1 MVDFWVEISALVVLI
16 GLSGFFSGLEVALV
30 GVRKSKVVQLFNDGE
45 KGSKALHK
53 LKMNPSWMMS
63 SVNLGNNLVNV
74 GASALATSVAI
85 RLFGNG
91 GLGIAVGVM
100 TFLILVFGE
109 ITPKTYCNANSTKI
123 ALRYAPVLLGFSY
136 VFYPV
141 VKFFEI
147 ITKGVVKI
155 TGSSYTPPPITEE
168 EIKGVIDQGL
178 EEKALEKDEMELVH
192 GALKFDDT
200 VIRSVMTPRTKMF
213 ALNSKMLLFEALPQ
227 INQSGH
233 SRIPIY
239 GDTNDDIVGFIHVR
253 DVLKELEKDNK
264 MTSLEKIA
272 RKPVFASQEK
282 MVSALLKE
290 MKGRKT
296 HMAIVVDEHGGVE
309 GLVTLEDLL
318 EEIVGEIEDETD
330 LTRQT
335 GYERIDQD
343 TIITNGDIDIDKIN
357 EIFKTRI
364 PEGDDYA
371 SLNGLL
377 HERLQDIPQEGDK
390 VEVDELRIV
399 VEKVLKNIPKKIR
412 IEKIK
417 S

>member
-1 MVDFWVEISALVVLI
+1 L
-16 GLSGFFSGLEVALV
+16 
-30 GVRKSKVVQLFNDGE
+30 
-45 KGSKALHK
+45 
-53 LKMNPSWMMS
+53 
-63 SVNLGNNLVNV
+63 
-74 GASALATSVAI
+74 
-85 RLFGNG
+85 
-91 GLGIAVGVM
+91 
-100 TFLILVFGE
+100 
-109 ITPKTYCNANSTKI
+109 
-123 ALRYAPVLLGFSY
+123 
-136 VFYPV
+136 
-141 VKFFEI
+141 
-147 ITKGVVKI
+147 
-155 TGSSYTPPPITEE
+155 ITEE

-178 EEKALEKDEMELVH
+178 AEKALEKDEMELVH

-213 ALNSKMLLFEALPQ
+213 TLNAKTILFEALPQ
-227 INQSGH
+227 INQNGY

-239 GDTNDDIVGFIHVR
+239 GSSQDDIVGFVHVR
-253 DVLKELEKDNK
+253 DVLKELEKENK
-264 MTSLEKIA
+264 MKSLEQIS

-318 EEIVGEIEDETD
+318 EEIVGEIEDESD
-330 LTRQT
+330 LTKPT

-343 TIITNGDIDIDKIN
+343 TIITNGDIDIDTIN
-357 EIFKTRI
+357 EIFKTQI

-371 SLNGLL
+371 SLSGLL
-377 HERLQDIPQEGDK
+377 HEKLQDIPQAGDK
-390 VEVDELRIV
+390 IEVEDLRIV
-399 VEKVLKNIPKKIR
+399 VEKVFKNVPQKIR